1 MSPEAMQ
8 EGVDQLAPD
17 GRASEMVEGLR
28 YKRMELRDAQASW
41 FYSP

>member
-8 EGVDQLAPD
+8 EEVDQLGPD

-28 YKRMELRDAQASW
+28 YKRMELLDAQASW